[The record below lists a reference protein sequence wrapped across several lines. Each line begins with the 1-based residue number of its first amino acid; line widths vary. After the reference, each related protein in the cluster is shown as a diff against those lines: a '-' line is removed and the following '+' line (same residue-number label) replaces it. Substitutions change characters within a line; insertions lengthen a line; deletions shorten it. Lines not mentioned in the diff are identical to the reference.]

1 MVPLNNSQFFL
12 TSLNRLIDSFRRLP
26 GVGPKTAQRLAF
38 YVLKMQDED
47 VKEFSDSLT
56 DLKSQI
62 LYCNICQNISEKL
75 TCEMCVD
82 KTRDDSL
89 VCVVED
95 PMDIYVIDKAGIYNG
110 TFHVLHG
117 SISPSRGIGPEE
129 LRIKQLLERIKKNIN
144 IKKNQYCKGGNG
156 ARNTGI
162 TLSRGDFIAFLDCCC
177 WNAVRLAF
185 VPGCR
190 WVLITATHPQIRH
203 PDGVVLSASRSWVT
217 GLSPQ
222 PVFSA
227 WSDSWPIVQ
236 NWG

>member
-12 TSLNRLIDSFRRLP
+12 TSLNRLIESFRRLP

-38 YVLKMQDED
+38 YILKMQEKD

-62 LYCNICQNISEKL
+62 IYCDICQNISEKV

-82 KTRDDSL
+82 KSRDDSL

-95 PMDIYVIDKAGIYNG
+95 PMDIYVLDKAGIYNG

-129 LRIKQLLERIKKNIN
+129 LRIKQLLERIKKNTN
-144 IKKNQYCKGGNG
+144 IKEIIIATNLNLEGE
-156 ARNTGI
+156 ATGMYLQQILSHTKIKI
-162 TLSRGDFIAFLDCCC
+162 T
-177 WNAVRLAF
+177 RLARGL
-185 VPGCR
+185 PSGSDIEYADQTTISHA
-190 WVLITATHPQIRH
+190 LN
-203 PDGVVLSASRSWVT
+203 SRV
-217 GLSPQ
+217 
-222 PVFSA
+222 
-227 WSDSWPIVQ
+227 DI
-236 NWG
+236 NENIK

>member
-12 TSLNRLIDSFRRLP
+12 TSLNRLIESFRRLP

-38 YVLKMQDED
+38 YVLKMQEED
-47 VKEFSDSLT
+47 VREFSDSLT

-62 LYCNICQNISEKL
+62 IYCDICQNISEKV

-95 PMDIYVIDKAGIYNG
+95 PMDIYVLDKAGIYNA

-129 LRIKQLLERIKKNIN
+129 LRIKQLLERIEKNTN
-144 IKKNQYCKGGNG
+144 IKEIIIATNLNLEGE
-156 ARNTGI
+156 ATGMYLQQILAHTKIKI
-162 TLSRGDFIAFLDCCC
+162 T
-177 WNAVRLAF
+177 RLARGL
-185 VPGCR
+185 PSGSDIEYADQTTISHA
-190 WVLITATHPQIRH
+190 LN
-203 PDGVVLSASRSWVT
+203 SRV
-217 GLSPQ
+217 
-222 PVFSA
+222 
-227 WSDSWPIVQ
+227 DI
-236 NWG
+236 NENIK